1 MYKKMS
7 KQSILSEIQSA
18 IDVPMM
24 DVKNISNLILEEY
37 VRDDRLTYWRNGRDF
52 YVVSI
57 GRNNIGFIPD
67 DDPELLEHVRE
78 LVNYRGWE
86 NADKSVRLD
95 MTSWRVQRQAIRNK
109 IFSL

>member
-1 MYKKMS
+1 MS

-24 DVKNISNLILEEY
+24 DVKNISNLILEGY
-37 VRDDRLTYWRNGRDF
+37 VRDDRLTYWRGCYRGYYNI
-52 YVVSI
+52 SI
-57 GRNNIGFIPD
+57 GRKDIGFIPD
-67 DDPELLEHVRE
+67 DDPDLLERVRE
-78 LVNYRGWE
+78 LVNYSGWE

-95 MTSWRVQRQAIRNK
+95 ISSWRVQRQAIRNK

>member
-1 MYKKMS
+1 MS
-7 KQSILSEIQSA
+7 KQSILSQIQSA

-24 DVKNISNLILEEY
+24 DVKNISNLILEGY

-67 DDPELLEHVRE
+67 DDPELLERVRE

-86 NADKSVRLD
+86 NSDKCVRLD
-95 MTSWRVQRQAIRNK
+95 ISSWKNKREAIRNK

>member
-1 MYKKMS
+1 MS
-7 KQSILSEIQSA
+7 KQSILSEIKSA

-37 VRDDRLTYWRNGRDF
+37 VREDRLTYWSRYPGF
-52 YVVSI
+52 YTISVGGKQI
-57 GRNNIGFIPD
+57 GYIPSD
-67 DDPELLEHVRE
+67 DSELIERVRE

-95 MTSWRVQRQAIRNK
+95 ITSWKMKRQAIKNK